1 MSIST
6 SGFRGLLLAQILP
19 GRGRTTSRPLR
30 FLPWQKSPH
39 FRGLSVTT
47 KSPSRQA
54 SQAASCHHACLHRCH
69 RAHTRTWHGTALC
82 SNIIG
87 TLPREPMAASGQ
99 VYPKLQRTCSMKGT
113 SMRSQLAAMFL
124 VFSLSA
130 NAQTLSGAI
139 DMHTHSDPDGVPRKI
154 DAVDL
159 ARLAK
164 ERGMRAIVL
173 KNHYEPTASLAYIV
187 RKDVP
192 GIEVFGGISLD
203 LTVGGVNP
211 AAVEW
216 MTKVRGGYGRVVW
229 LPTFDAEAQ
238 VKLTRQQRPFAPVVR
253 DGKVVPEVAQVI
265 AIAARNNLVLETGH
279 SSGSEDLVI
288 IQEARRQGVQNV
300 MVTHAL
306 TNPGGPLTLS
316 EIQQAARLGAYIEL
330 VYGGLSEDL
339 LRRDAEVIRAV
350 GASAVVLS
358 TDLGQPNN
366 PLHPDGLLAFYKG
379 LIAQGISEADI
390 VQMSQTNPAKLL
402 GLKP

>member
-1 MSIST
+1 MTLCIS
-6 SGFRGLLLAQILP
+6 
-19 GRGRTTSRPLR
+19 
-30 FLPWQKSPH
+30 
-39 FRGLSVTT
+39 
-47 KSPSRQA
+47 
-54 SQAASCHHACLHRCH
+54 
-69 RAHTRTWHGTALC
+69 AL
-82 SNIIG
+82 
-87 TLPREPMAASGQ
+87 TLVIPA
-99 VYPKLQRTCSMKGT
+99 V
-113 SMRSQLAAMFL
+113 
-124 VFSLSA
+124 LSA
-130 NAQTLSGAI
+130 QSLTGVIDIHAHHDPDSVPRSIDAI
-139 DMHTHSDPDGVPRKI
+139 DLAK
-154 DAVDL
+154 L
-159 ARLAK
+159 ARS
-164 ERGMRAIVL
+164 RGMRGLVL

-187 RKDVP
+187 RKEVP

-216 MTKVRGGYGRVVW
+216 ITKVRGGHGRVVW
-229 LPTFDAEAQ
+229 LPTFDSEAQ

-288 IQEARRQGVQNV
+288 VQEARRQGVQNV

-316 EIQQAARLGAYIEL
+316 EIQQGARLGAYIEL

-350 GASAVVLS
+350 GASSVVLS